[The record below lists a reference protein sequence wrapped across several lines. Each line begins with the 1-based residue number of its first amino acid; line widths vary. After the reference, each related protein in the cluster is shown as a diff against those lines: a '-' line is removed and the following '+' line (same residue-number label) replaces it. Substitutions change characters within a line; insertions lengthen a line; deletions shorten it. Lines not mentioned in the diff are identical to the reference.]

1 VQEGKAIRKGRNMK
15 EKGEEKEV
23 DEMRELGGKYIMHR

>member
-15 EKGEEKEV
+15 EKGEEKEA
-23 DEMRELGGKYIMHR
+23 DKMRELRGKYIVHR